1 MKGKRPFVLFFKLA
15 LREIKR
21 NWAQFLAI
29 VSIGAI
35 AVTLFVG
42 LEANSVSLSMRVE
55 ETYERGKMADLWVTS
70 SHYDEREEKAIR
82 SLLAEGDGFD
92 KRFEMSATAG
102 SHSVVTAISESLPSI
117 SVPYDVVAEQEEDAY
132 SFCYIDEALSSND
145 PAKKAMGQ
153 YLIGEDIT
161 LVYDLSSFSDAFRLL
176 SDKLGFA
183 SYFADGK
190 NPFEENKWSLS
201 FPITGTMKYPE
212 NIAKASYNTSTILIS
227 SRLFLSSLRNDF
239 VMRFRT
245 SMSESDREKALLTMA
260 EVFSEL
266 GYLELSETGDFQVAP
281 NQYLIKIA
289 DKSRL
294 DSLEYDLSVL
304 SKSPRF
310 SILNVSGRK
319 NMPFFLTI
327 SNEIAQAEGFTYLFP
342 FVFFFVAVLIIL
354 VTTSEMIIKE
364 RLQIGTLKALGVKR
378 NGILL
383 FYAGLI
389 CSLVFMGILIGE
401 ILGPIIVPAIM
412 SNKYSLIYTLPAL
425 TYIFPVAEGL
435 LSAGIFLSVSALTS
449 CLVVWKE
456 AKAQPSEC
464 MRPAAISY
472 HNHSK
477 KKKKGKES
485 ALLLSVKMAFRNIR
499 VNLAKS
505 LMVVVGV
512 MGCTALLLTGYGIED
527 TVNYGIAHDLAKVG
541 NCDLTLSFNEAKKK
555 EDFASDI
562 SLVRAVSDFELYSSL
577 VGTVSSSSK
586 ESMNTTIY
594 LLGDIAHTHFTFAS
608 GLSDDEVTISN
619 KVQETLSLK
628 VGDTI
633 SFTINGLKYSS
644 RIASVYEAFF
654 YGGIA
659 ISSSNKA
666 FQGKAFSYNGAYLDL
681 QSGSDV
687 DEVRETLQKNFTYFS
702 SIQSKEDWER
712 KINDVLQGILV
723 MTGAV
728 KVFAILLAVV
738 ALYNLSLL
746 NFNERTRDIA
756 TLKVLGFNLSEI
768 VMGLLV
774 ETMTLTLAGVLM
786 GLCLGYPFLLAV
798 MGLNKVELVT
808 YLYHI
813 YPLSY
818 LYSFLLSFVVAF
830 IVNLCFG
837 FRSRKIKMVESLKS
851 IE

>member
-1 MKGKRPFVLFFKLA
+1 MKRKRPFSLFFKLA
-15 LREIKR
+15 LREIKK

-42 LEANSVSLSMRVE
+42 LEANSASLSMRVE

-92 KRFEMSATAG
+92 TRFEMSATAG
-102 SHSVVTAISESLPSI
+102 SHSVVSAIAESLPLI
-117 SVPYDVVAEQEEDAY
+117 SVPYDTVTSQEDDPY
-132 SFCYIDEALSSND
+132 SFCYIDEALSSKD
-145 PAKKAMGQ
+145 PAQKAIGQ

-176 SDKLGFA
+176 SNKLGFA

-190 NPFEENKWSLS
+190 NPFEENKWSYS

-227 SRLFLSSLRNDF
+227 SRLFLSVVRNDF
-239 VMRFRT
+239 VSRFQA
-245 SMSESDREKALLTMA
+245 SMSKKDREKALSTMA
-260 EVFSEL
+260 QVFSEL
-266 GYLELSETGDFQVAP
+266 GYLQRNETGDFKVAP

-294 DSLEYDLSVL
+294 DSLEDELSAL

-425 TYIFPVAEGL
+425 TYVFPVAEGL
-435 LSAGIFLSVSALTS
+435 LSAAIFLLVSALTS

-477 KKKKGKES
+477 KKKKGKDS

-499 VNLAKS
+499 VSLAKS

-562 SLVRAVSDFELYSSL
+562 SLVQAVSNFELYSSL
-577 VGTVSSSSK
+577 VGTVSSSR

-681 QSGSDV
+681 QSDSDV

-702 SIQSKEDWER
+702 SIQSQEDWER

-768 VMGLLV
+768 IMGLLV
-774 ETMTLTLAGVLM
+774 ETMTLTLVGVLM

-808 YLYHI
+808 YLYHL

>member
-1 MKGKRPFVLFFKLA
+1 MKRKRPFSLFYKLA

-42 LEANSVSLSMRVE
+42 LEANSVSLSLRVD

-82 SLLAEGDGFD
+82 SLLKEGDRMD
-92 KRFEMSATAG
+92 DRFEMSASAG
-102 SHSVVTAISESLPSI
+102 SHSVVTAVMKTLPSI
-117 SVPYDVVAEQEEDAY
+117 SVPYDVVTKEEEDAY
-132 SFCYIDEALSSND
+132 SFCYIDEALISNN
-145 PAKKAMGQ
+145 PSKKAVGQ
-153 YLIGEDIT
+153 YLIGEEIT
-161 LVYDLSSFSDAFRLL
+161 LVYDLSSFDGAFRLL
-176 SDKLGFA
+176 SDKLGFS

-190 NPFEENKWSLS
+190 NPFDANKWSLS

-212 NIAKASYNTSTILIS
+212 NIAKASYNTSTILVS
-227 SRLFLSSLRNDF
+227 SRLFLSSIRGDF
-239 VMRFRT
+239 ISRFQA
-245 SMSESDREKALLTMA
+245 SMSESDREKALRIMA

-266 GYLELSETGDFQVAP
+266 GYLEANEAGDFIVAP

-294 DSLEYDLSVL
+294 DSLEDDLSSL
-304 SKSPRF
+304 ADSSRF
-310 SILNVSGRK
+310 SILSVNGRK

-383 FYAGLI
+383 FYAALI

-401 ILGPIIVPAIM
+401 ILGPIIVPLIM
-412 SNKYSLIYTLPAL
+412 SNKYSLIYTLPSL
-425 TYIFPVAEGL
+425 TYVFPVAEGL
-435 LSAGIFLSVSALTS
+435 LSAAAFLLVSALTS
-449 CLVVWKE
+449 CFVVWKE
-456 AKAQPSEC
+456 AKAQPAEC
-464 MRPAAISY
+464 MRPAIISY
-472 HNHSK
+472 RNHSK
-477 KKKKGKES
+477 KKKKGRAS

-499 VNLAKS
+499 VSLAKS
-505 LMVVVGV
+505 LMVIVGV

-541 NCDLTLSFNEAKKK
+541 NCDLTLSFNEAKKAD
-555 EDFASDI
+555 DFATDMAKIPS
-562 SLVRAVSDFELYSSL
+562 VSNFELYSSI
-577 VGTVSSSSK
+577 VSTVSSPRN
-586 ESMNTTIY
+586 ESMNTTVY
-594 LLGDIAHTHFTFAS
+594 LLGDIAHTHFTFAL
-608 GLSDDEVTISN
+608 GLSDDEVVISN

-628 VGDTI
+628 EGDTI
-633 SFTINGLKYSS
+633 SFTISGTKYSS

-659 ISSSNKA
+659 VSSSNNA
-666 FQGKAFSYNGAYLDL
+666 FKGKVFSYNGAYLDL
-681 QSGSDV
+681 QNGSDV
-687 DEVRETLQKNFTYFS
+687 EKTRDDLQENFTYLS
-702 SIQSKEDWER
+702 SIQSKEDWR
-712 KINDVLQGILV
+712 KKINDVLQGILV

-756 TLKVLGFNLSEI
+756 TLKVLGFSLSEI
-768 VMGLLV
+768 IMSLLV
-774 ETMTLTLAGVLM
+774 ETMTLTLAGVLA
-786 GLCLGYPFLLAV
+786 GLALGYPFLLAV

-808 YLYHI
+808 YLYRI

-830 IVNLCFG
+830 LVNLFFG

>member
-1 MKGKRPFVLFFKLA
+1 MKRKHPFSLFFKLA
-15 LREIKR
+15 LREIKK

-42 LEANSVSLSMRVE
+42 LEANSASLSMRVE

-92 KRFEMSATAG
+92 TRFEMSATAG
-102 SHSVVTAISESLPSI
+102 SHSVVSAIAESLPLI
-117 SVPYDVVAEQEEDAY
+117 SVPYDTVTSQEDDPY
-132 SFCYIDEALSSND
+132 SFCYIDEALSSKD
-145 PAKKAMGQ
+145 PAQKAIGQ

-176 SDKLGFA
+176 SNKLGFA

-190 NPFEENKWSLS
+190 NPFEENKWSYS

-227 SRLFLSSLRNDF
+227 SRLFLSVVRNDF
-239 VMRFRT
+239 VSRFQA
-245 SMSESDREKALLTMA
+245 SMSKKDREKALSTMA
-260 EVFSEL
+260 QVFSEL
-266 GYLELSETGDFQVAP
+266 GYLQRNEAGDFKVAP

-294 DSLEYDLSVL
+294 DSLEDELSAL

-425 TYIFPVAEGL
+425 TYVFPVAEGL
-435 LSAGIFLSVSALTS
+435 LSAAIFLLVSALTS

-477 KKKKGKES
+477 KKKKGKDS

-499 VNLAKS
+499 VSLAKS

-562 SLVRAVSDFELYSSL
+562 SLVQAVSNFELYSSL
-577 VGTVSSSSK
+577 VGTVSSSR

-681 QSGSDV
+681 QSDSDV

-768 VMGLLV
+768 IMGLLV
-774 ETMTLTLAGVLM
+774 ETMTLTLVGVLM

-808 YLYHI
+808 YLYHL